1 MHTIP
6 ALPVLIPLGLV
17 LMGVS
22 FAVLQSK
29 GVLRTKGAWRI
40 GATWLASWY
49 AVAVLGATMLPL
61 DVDWGPYAG
70 DPQLFRIILVPILEM
85 RPDDFLLNTIMMMPL
100 ALVLRLAFGIADRK
114 RVVLI
119 GFLASLAIETTQ
131 ALLVLFLHGNRWADV
146 NDLCSNT
153 FGALLGWY
161 VLQHFLR
168 YDGVRRVIERSSPGA
183 KSVVDLSH

>member
-6 ALPVLIPLGLV
+6 ALPVLLPLGLV

-22 FAVLQSK
+22 VAVLRSRNA
-29 GVLRTKGAWRI
+29 LTPWRVA
-40 GATWLASWY
+40 ATWLASWY

-61 DVDWGPYAG
+61 DLDWGPYAG

-85 RPDDFLLNTIMMMPL
+85 RPDDFVLNTIMTLPL
-100 ALVLRLAFGIADRK
+100 ALVLRLAFGIADRG

-119 GFLASLAIETTQ
+119 GFLGSLTIETTQ
-131 ALLVLFLHGNRWADV
+131 AVLVLVLHGNRWADV

-153 FGALLGWY
+153 LGALLGWY
-161 VLQHFLR
+161 ALQHLLR
-168 YDGVRRVIERSSPGA
+168 YDRARKLIERASTNPEP
-183 KSVVDLSH
+183 VVDPTHR

>member
-22 FAVLQSK
+22 LV
-29 GVLRTKGAWRI
+29 VLRRKNALTPWRI

-85 RPDDFLLNTIMMMPL
+85 RPDDFVLNTIMTVPL

-119 GFLASLAIETTQ
+119 GFLASLTVETTQ

-153 FGALLGWY
+153 LGALLGWY
-161 VLQHFLR
+161 GLQHLLR
-168 YDGVRRVIERSSPGA
+168 RPGVRNLVRRAQLAQNRS
-183 KSVVDLSH
+183 